1 MTTLT
6 LKQVPDSLLER
17 LRAEAH
23 RQRRSVN
30 QQALFLLEQTLQQ
43 SRPSFGAALARFIEE
58 EGPPRPELADALEG
72 LRSRERG
79 RKVEGRNF
87 RTRSAARSPG

>member
-1 MTTLT
+1 MSTLT

-17 LRAEAH
+17 LRAEAL

-30 QQALFLLEQTLQQ
+30 QQALFLLEQTLDR
-43 SRPSFGAALARFIEE
+43 SRPSFGAALTRFLEE
-58 EGPPRPELADALEG
+58 EGPPDSRTANALVG

-79 RKVEGRNF
+79 RKVRL
-87 RTRSAARSPG
+87 

>member
-6 LKQVPDSLLER
+6 LKQVPEELLQR
-17 LRAEAH
+17 LRAEAQ

-30 QQALFLLEQTLQQ
+30 QQALYLLERTLEAE
-43 SRPSFGAALARFIEE
+43 RPSFGVALARFLEKA
-58 EGPPRPELADALEG
+58 GPPDPDLADSLKG

-79 RKVEGRNF
+79 RKVVL
-87 RTRSAARSPG
+87 